1 MKFGQL
7 IEYNKI
13 FFLKS
18 HAENKAGRLI
28 RDLLLL
34 FKKSFI
40 CGKSK
45 WPAASFQYILIG
57 LNMAYNKNKLYE
69 TFGYWSE
76 DMLKSDLLEQD
87 LGIISSLHFVN
98 VSKKFSRVI
107 LPDQISLTD
116 CLYFLRYQSTC
127 VLHMFVFQVVTSKN
141 LKLTFSF

>member
-28 RDLLLL
+28 RDLVLL

-57 LNMAYNKNKLYE
+57 LNMAYNKNCMKLLAIDLRIC
-69 TFGYWSE
+69 WSLIFQNRIWE
-76 DMLKSDLLEQD
+76 LFLHYILWMFQKNFLVLYYLTKFHWLIAFASWD
-87 LGIISSLHFVN
+87 ISQHVYYICLF
-98 VSKKFSRVI
+98 SKLWRQKI
-107 LPDQISLTD
+107 W
-116 CLYFLRYQSTC
+116 
-127 VLHMFVFQVVTSKN
+127 N
-141 LKLTFSF
+141 

>member
-28 RDLLLL
+28 RDLVLL

-57 LNMAYNKNKLYE
+57 LNMAYNKKNCMKL
-69 TFGYWSE
+69 
-76 DMLKSDLLEQD
+76 LAIDLRIC
-87 LGIISSLHFVN
+87 GSLIF
-98 VSKKFSRVI
+98 
-107 LPDQISLTD
+107 
-116 CLYFLRYQSTC
+116 
-127 VLHMFVFQVVTSKN
+127 
-141 LKLTFSF
+141 

>member
-1 MKFGQL
+1 MLEPVTIYILSNISQSKGKQSIKFGQL

-28 RDLLLL
+28 RDLVLL

-69 TFGYWSE
+69 TFG
-76 DMLKSDLLEQD
+76 
-87 LGIISSLHFVN
+87 N
-98 VSKKFSRVI
+98 
-107 LPDQISLTD
+107 
-116 CLYFLRYQSTC
+116 
-127 VLHMFVFQVVTSKN
+127 
-141 LKLTFSF
+141 